1 LDEKLSPEG
10 TAPID
15 DLRDAH
21 PNFDSMIFFD
31 IDATLIDHASA
42 SAAASL
48 QLFDHFSREIPCSR
62 KEFPRVWETALMK
75 HFNRFCR
82 GEISLFDQRR
92 ARIRDVFANPA
103 LAEEECDA
111 RYRVF
116 IQHYE
121 SLTQPFDD
129 AAPCLARL
137 EGNRLGI
144 ISNGVR
150 EQQIGKLRRA
160 GLLHHFSV
168 MVFSEDVGLGKPA
181 GKIFVEACRLS
192 GDEPANC
199 VHIGDDLTADV
210 YASNTAGL
218 TPIWLDRIVG
228 PNTQL
233 QVPAARIA
241 SLNDLNAVLDTK
253 LCCA

>member
-1 LDEKLSPEG
+1 
-10 TAPID
+10 
-15 DLRDAH
+15 
-21 PNFDSMIFFD
+21 MIFFD
-31 IDATLIDHASA
+31 IDGTLIDHASA
-42 SAAASL
+42 SATASL
-48 QLFDHFSREIPCSR
+48 QLFDHFSGEIP
-62 KEFPRVWETALMK
+62 FPREDFPLIWETALMK
-75 HFNRFCR
+75 HFNRFCH
-82 GEISLFDQRR
+82 GEISLFDQRHVR
-92 ARIRDVFANPA
+92 VRDVFANST
-103 LAEEECDA
+103 LAEEDCDA

-121 SLTQPFDD
+121 SLTRAFDD

-137 EGNRLGI
+137 EGQRLGI
-144 ISNGVR
+144 ISNGAR

-160 GLLHHFSV
+160 GLLDHFSV

-233 QVPAARIA
+233 QVPAARLA